1 MEVQDWREMKKK
13 KMKEKEMTKQILI
26 PMDQSKFWCRTIN
39 GSQYFMQ
46 NFEL

>member
-26 PMDQSKFWCRTIN
+26 PMDQSKF
-39 GSQYFMQ
+39 
-46 NFEL
+46 